1 MFSQKS
7 RFLKFFKLL
16 LDRDF
21 NNTFKTRHLHIF
33 LVSRDV
39 CYPLRDPDFLAKNRE
54 NGAFITIVQPRA
66 FIGLQV
72 PSPPNILKMQL
83 IPGVGPE
90 LFNKLPVMRM
100 HFEQQS
106 QGHLQCE
113 PIFVKRSKGNS
124 LHIHTYFGLGTR
136 K

>member
-1 MFSQKS
+1 MLSTSGSGFS
-7 RFLKFFKLL
+7 
-16 LDRDF
+16 DR
-21 NNTFKTRHLHIF
+21 RI
-33 LVSRDV
+33 
-39 CYPLRDPDFLAKNRE
+39 E

-72 PSPPNILKMQL
+72 PPPPNILKMQL

-90 LFNKLPVMRM
+90 LFNKLPVMLI

-124 LHIHTYFGLGTR
+124 LLYTHVFRIRYT
-136 K
+136 